1 MSVQHAQN
9 SSVQDCLVTSVTVD
23 IAAPAALV
31 WEVLIDLE
39 RYPQWNPFTVKVESS
54 LRMGEAVNLFL
65 PDPTRPG
72 ELLKVVE
79 YLAAFEHPTLLAWEM
94 YATADNPDAARRDQ
108 HIEATGEASCRYHTT
123 DLFLGPTAPTVMAN
137 HGPWVKQ
144 GFDALAQCLK
154 IRAEAL
160 YRER

>member
-1 MSVQHAQN
+1 MSAQNLSVQNH
-9 SSVQDCLVTSVTVD
+9 LVTSVTVD

-31 WEVLIDLE
+31 WEVLVDLE
-39 RYPQWNPFTVKVESS
+39 RYPQWNPFTVKVEST

-65 PDPTRPG
+65 SDPTHPG
-72 ELLKVVE
+72 ELIQVVE
-79 YLAAFEHPTLLAWEM
+79 YLAAFERPTLLSWEM

-123 DLFLGPTAPTVMAN
+123 DLFLGPTAPTVMEH

-144 GFDALAQCLK
+144 GFDAIAHSLK
-154 IRAEAL
+154 LRAEAL
-160 YRER
+160 YRERV